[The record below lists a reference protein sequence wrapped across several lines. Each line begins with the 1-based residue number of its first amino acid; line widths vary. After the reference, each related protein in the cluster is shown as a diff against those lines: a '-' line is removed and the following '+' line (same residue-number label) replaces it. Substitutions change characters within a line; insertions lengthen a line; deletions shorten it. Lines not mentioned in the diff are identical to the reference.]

1 MPGWSYPPQQ
11 CHHHCLHGIVQCGP
25 GSSWLQGAGTLP
37 QPRRWWQDPQQV
49 FGPAAVPEVIASMA
63 ARQHGA
69 SLRDS
74 QDPPEMRDTARKPMK
89 TSVMSD
95 R

>member
-1 MPGWSYPPQQ
+1 MPGWCYSPQQ
-11 CHHHCLHGIVQCGP
+11 CPQRCLHGAVQCRP
-25 GSSWLQGAGTLP
+25 WLSWLQGADAVP
-37 QPRRWWQDPQQV
+37 QPRCWWQDPQQV

-89 TSVMSD
+89 RSGMSD